1 MKVVIFFILTALVY
15 AKDIKIATYNVDNL
29 FDLTYNKSEY
39 KEYIPNTHNWTK
51 AILEKKLAHITQVIC
66 EVNADVIGLQ
76 EIENENALHLLQE
89 HLQKSGCNYPYAA
102 ITHKIGSSIQVALLS
117 KIPLK
122 QKRSL
127 RVSFSPADRDILEVE
142 LKTNP
147 SLTIFVN
154 HWRSKRAPESQRLK
168 YAKVLKKQLLKMP
181 KEKEYI
187 ILGDFNSEYNECSN
201 LKKRFNDTNGECGID
216 KTLQTIYHGRLIRLN
231 QKVPL
236 SFYLYNLWSEVPA
249 HKRWSHDQFGLKE
262 AIDSIIIPPSLL
274 DNKGWHYKKGSF
286 RVFKKAYLFKKGS
299 LLNRWEIKNGKHTGK
314 GFSDHLPLVAVFS
327 NNEPTPKKYET
338 WIDKLWQLIFPKVKE
353 KSIKEK
359 KAKEID
365 FEKLY
370 YLKYLK
376 YPAIIKN
383 VCLIYKRGDIGVIK
397 KNPSSLAIV
406 LYKSADGMNEGSCY
420 DLKVYK
426 KINYYGLQE
435 ITDFDILKKGKKI
448 NSNDWIKKFTLE
460 DFNKA
465 KLGDI
470 VKDIKGIYKK
480 GYLYLPSG
488 EKIKLYVKE
497 RKKGLLKKGN
507 HLFIKRAQI
516 SRFRGQ
522 WELVVFS
529 GDDIIKEQ

>member
-1 MKVVIFFILTALVY
+1 MKVFIFFIFTALVC
-15 AKDIKIATYNVDNL
+15 AKDIKVATYNVDNL
-29 FDLTYNKSEY
+29 FDLTDNKSEY
-39 KEYIPNTHNWTK
+39 KEYVPNTHNWTK
-51 AILEKKLAHITQVIC
+51 AILEKKIAHLTQVIC

-89 HLQKSGCNYPYAA
+89 HLQKSGCKYPYAA

-168 YAKVLKKQLLKMP
+168 YAKVLKKRLLKMP

-187 ILGDFNSEYNECSN
+187 ILGDFNSEYNECSK
-201 LKKRFNDTNGECGID
+201 LKKEFNDTNGTCGID
-216 KTLQTIYHGRLIRLN
+216 QTLQTIYQGRLIRLN

-236 SFYLYNLWSEVPA
+236 SFYLYNLWSEMPA
-249 HKRWSHDQFGLKE
+249 HKRWSHDQYGLKE
-262 AIDSIIIPPSLL
+262 AIDSIIIPPTLL

-286 RVFKKAYLFKKGS
+286 KVFKKAYLFKKYS
-299 LLNRWEIKNGKHTGK
+299 MLNRWEIKNGKHTGK

-338 WIDKLWQLIFPKVKE
+338 WIDKLWQLIFPKVTE

-359 KAKEID
+359 EAIKLD
-365 FEKLY
+365 FSKLY
-370 YLKYLK
+370 FMKHLKNPVILE
-376 YPAIIKN
+376 N
-383 VCLIYKRGDIGVIK
+383 VCLIFKRGDIGVIK
-397 KNPSSLAIV
+397 KSPTSYAIT
-406 LYKSADGMNEGSCY
+406 LYKSADGMQEGQCY
-420 DLKVYK
+420 DLKIYK
-426 KINYYGLQE
+426 KINYYGLEE
-435 ITDFDILKKGKKI
+435 ITQLDIIKKREKI
-448 NSNDWIKKFTLE
+448 DIEQWIKTFDLSRFK
-460 DFNKA
+460 K
-465 KLGDI
+465 KYLGDI
-470 VKDIKGIYKK
+470 VKNIEGIYKR
-480 GYLYLPSG
+480 GYLFLKDGS
-488 EKIKLYVKE
+488 KIKLYFKG

-507 HLFIKRAQI
+507 QLFIKKAQI
-516 SRFRGQ
+516 SRFRKE
-522 WELVVFS
+522 WELKVFI
-529 GDDIIKEQ
+529 DDVFLK